1 MPIETEQLIERLLA
15 NRPLAMTDAA
25 LEELRI
31 HIAAQAAFFN
41 TDPQGAAAAFAADVA
56 NRAAPRA
63 GRPATGAVGVIQI
76 RGSITQHKASDLSA
90 ALFGG
95 ASTEGI
101 AEQLDAL
108 LADETVGSILLDI
121 DSGGGQIFGVEALGQ
136 KIRAARTKKPI
147 AALANSVMASAA
159 YWLGSQ
165 ADQVWAAPGAIVGSI
180 GVFSLHQEAS
190 EAAKTLG
197 IKTTVIRAGK
207 FKAVANP
214 WEPLP
219 DDAREREQ
227 ARVDAA
233 YEIMTREIARGRG
246 VPQATVKGA
255 AYGEGDI
262 LEAVEAKRAGVVDG
276 IYTYEQA
283 LAKVRTLRPAAES
296 DLAAEEEADRLRAEE
311 AAAAAAQTETNARAF
326 RAWQFAGLREDLAGT
341 TAATEV

>member
-1 MPIETEQLIERLLA
+1 MPIATEALIDRLLSKG
-15 NRPLAMTDAA
+15 PLAMTDAA
-25 LEELRI
+25 LEELRL
-31 HIAAQAAFFN
+31 HIAAQATFFDR
-41 TDPQGAAAAFAADVA
+41 DPLGAAEHFAAEVGS
-56 NRAAPRA
+56 RAAPRA

-101 AEQLDAL
+101 GEQLDEL

-136 KIRAARTKKPI
+136 KIRAARGRKPI

-159 YWLGSQ
+159 YWIGAQ

-180 GVFSLHQEAS
+180 GVFSLHQEAAG
-190 EAAKTLG
+190 AAEKLG
-197 IKTTVIRAGK
+197 VKTTIIRAGK
-207 FKAVANP
+207 FKAAVNP

-219 DDAREREQ
+219 EDAREREQ

-233 YEIMTREIARGRG
+233 YGIMTREIARGRG
-246 VPQATVKGA
+246 VPVATVAGA
-255 AYGEGDI
+255 AYGDGDI
-262 LEAVEAKRAGVVDG
+262 LEAVEAKRAGVIDG

-283 LAKVRTLRPAAES
+283 LAKVRTLRPSTER
-296 DLAAEEEADRLRAEE
+296 DLAAEEEAERLRAEADD
-311 AAAAAAQTETNARAF
+311 AAAAIQANGRAF
-326 RAWQFAGLREDLAGT
+326 RAWQLADLREDLAGF
-341 TAATEV
+341 AGATEGK